1 MTSALVS
8 LATLMHPARTHLE
21 GLPAHVTQVKC
32 SYCQLTCC
40 LDSTIVIL
48 TFCLVSAC
56 TIGFVGKGVGVGSCT
71 GTPTTPRPTTPRPT
85 LPGAGG
91 SSEVPSHVPSLSNAP
106 TRSPGPSITYYPSVR
121 PSSSN
126 EPSLTNVPSIA
137 PSRSD
142 APTMTSGPSHVPT
155 RKSK

>member
-8 LATLMHPARTHLE
+8 LATLMHPARTLLE
-21 GLPAHVTQVKC
+21 GLPAHVTQV
-32 SYCQLTCC
+32 SAHTCC

-91 SSEVPSHVPSLSNAP
+91 SSEVPSHVPSLSNVP

-137 PSRSD
+137 PSLSD

-155 RKSK
+155 RK